1 LIPVSLLIYYCFPFL
16 LQHEAQLVD
25 DGTTFSGFQQFS
37 IRYGSSDDD
46 YANSDDTT
54 IRTLR
59 IKREQELKRRP
70 QNNGWVFKRVF
81 YLPITA
87 SFFLSATRVEQTG
100 SSCYL
105 LALQKQHDSFKTDD
119 LELLSSL

>member
-1 LIPVSLLIYYCFPFL
+1 
-16 LQHEAQLVD
+16 
-25 DGTTFSGFQQFS
+25 
-37 IRYGSSDDD
+37 
-46 YANSDDTT
+46 
-54 IRTLR
+54 LR
-59 IKREQELKRRP
+59 IKRERELKRRP

-87 SFFLSATRVEQTG
+87 SFFLSATRVEPTG

-119 LELLSSL
+119 LELLSSLWMLFRR

>member
-1 LIPVSLLIYYCFPFL
+1 
-16 LQHEAQLVD
+16 
-25 DGTTFSGFQQFS
+25 
-37 IRYGSSDDD
+37 
-46 YANSDDTT
+46 
-54 IRTLR
+54 LR
-59 IKREQELKRRP
+59 IKRERELKRRP

-119 LELLSSL
+119 LELLSSLWMLFRR